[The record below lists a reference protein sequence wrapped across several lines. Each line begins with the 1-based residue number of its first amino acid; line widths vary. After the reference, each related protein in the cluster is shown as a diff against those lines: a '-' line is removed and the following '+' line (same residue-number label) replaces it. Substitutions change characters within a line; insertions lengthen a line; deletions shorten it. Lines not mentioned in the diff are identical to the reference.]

1 MKSFLSFLVLTI
13 ITRTLTAADTDYVF
27 YGNYTFDGKTR
38 VNLLPPIRNQNQ
50 PKACDA
56 SWAFAATSTM
66 STLFNLQRKG
76 VFPEIVLSPQML
88 INCAPDSI
96 KFSCNYNSPLVD
108 MEKVFQ
114 ALNTVGVTDETCNNY
129 HASDEKNC
137 SDLNQCMDCH
147 NGEDIHK
154 KPICTP
160 VSHRVYKLSK
170 YAAITSKETD
180 PAKKIAD
187 LSAQVI
193 ASLKNGPLVCK
204 IIHSEKLFSH
214 RISKPEAYQDDK
226 STKQDYATW
235 VSLVGYGATASS
247 KQTLFSA
254 QHSFGENVGYY
265 GLVFFTADGKSN
277 PSGILDNC
285 YTIEVDKEPTLVQ
298 KSYSSFAKL
307 ILTDKGVKQTRH
319 YDKSYLNQGLKL
331 AFISKPF
338 NEGLTIPAD
347 NTPINWQN
355 VDGVN
360 HLTYVKNQ
368 HIPTYCGSCWAQAAA
383 SVLADRLNI
392 QRIKSSKVFPKY
404 NLSVQAI
411 INCKEGG
418 SCFGGDSTMLFQ
430 RAQSWKV
437 PVETC
442 QTYQAVNPSDYEC
455 PIENVC
461 SNTSRDKTYLF
472 QKYTGVKVT
481 DWGRVRGSV
490 AIKAAL
496 VDGPVVCDFQ
506 VTDEF
511 VDYKKKPNEL
521 NIWTKQLD
529 FIAINHAVSVVGW
542 GKRDQDEYW
551 IVRNSWGREWGYDGF
566 FYIKAGDNLLGIES
580 ECSWAKV
587 VLENYE

>member
-1 MKSFLSFLVLTI
+1 MKSLLRFVLLAATAL
-13 ITRTLTAADTDYVF
+13 TLQAADNYVF

-50 PKACDA
+50 PRPCDA
-56 SWAFAATSTM
+56 SWAFATTSTM

-76 VFPEIVLSPQML
+76 AFPDIVLSPQML
-88 INCAPDSI
+88 INCAPASI
-96 KFSCNYNSPLVD
+96 KFNCTYATSSVNIEQVL
-108 MEKVFQ
+108 Q
-114 ALNTVGVTDETCNNY
+114 TLNTVGVSDETCNNY
-129 HASDEKNC
+129 HGSDEKNC

-160 VSHRVYKLSK
+160 VNHRLYKLSK
-170 YAAITSKETD
+170 YAAITSQETD

-187 LSAQVI
+187 LSAQIV
-193 ASLKNGPLVCK
+193 AALKNGPLVCK
-204 IIHSEKLFSH
+204 MTHSEKLFTH
-214 RISKPEAYQDDK
+214 RISKAAAFEDNQSSKA
-226 STKQDYATW
+226 DYTTW
-235 VSLVGYGATASS
+235 VSLVGYGAIASN
-247 KQTLFSA
+247 KQNLFAA

-265 GLVFFTADGKSN
+265 GLVFLAADGKSN
-277 PSGILDNC
+277 PNEILNSC
-285 YTIEVDKEPTLVQ
+285 YTIEVDKDPTFVQ
-298 KSYSSFAKL
+298 KSYASFAKL
-307 ILTDKGVKQTRH
+307 IFADKGVKQTGNRS
-319 YDKSYLNQGLKL
+319 KSYLNQGLKL
-331 AFISKPF
+331 SFTSKPF
-338 NEGLTIPAD
+338 NEGLPIATD
-347 NTPINWQN
+347 NLPINWQN

-360 HLTYVKNQ
+360 YLTYIKNQ

-392 QRIKSSKVFPKY
+392 QRIKQNRVFPKF

-430 RAQSWKV
+430 KAQSWKV

-442 QTYQAVNPSDYEC
+442 QTYQAVNPSGYEC
-455 PIENVC
+455 PIKNLC
-461 SNTSRDKTYLF
+461 SNASKDKTYMF
-472 QKYTGVKVT
+472 QKYTGVKVSE
-481 DWGRVRGSV
+481 WGRVRGTV

-496 VDGPVVCDFQ
+496 LDGPVVCDFQ
-506 VTDEF
+506 VTDDF
-511 VDYKKKPNEL
+511 LDYKKKPNEL
-521 NIWTKQLD
+521 NIWEKQID
-529 FIAINHAVSVVGW
+529 FIVINHAVSVVGW

-587 VLENYE
+587 VFENFE